1 MYWLVVDR
9 VFGPVLAQV
18 STATG
23 SLTRRVKPERLARLD
38 KMGMTTRTIIAKNG
52 LYMQS
57 TYKYTSRC
65 LCADRVRFQ
74 PEVLWSQN
82 EMSNSVSVQCKLQN
96 KYYQLN
102 LATVILRPA
111 LWLDPAPTWF
121 FAVTWFWP
129 DPAKFW
135 LNPPLVSAIVALWQL
150 MKCTVTIQCW

>member
-1 MYWLVVDR
+1 MVDR

-102 LATVILRPA
+102 LATVILRA
-111 LWLDPAPTWF
+111 A
-121 FAVTWFWP
+121 
-129 DPAKFW
+129 
-135 LNPPLVSAIVALWQL
+135 Q
-150 MKCTVTIQCW
+150 